1 MSNSPTP
8 AVPSSASD
16 DGLAPLGCDL
26 IAARERLQQQRNRV
40 RFGIWIET
48 IGVVAL
54 MLIAYALPSLLI
66 DRGLRLEWIYRVVLL
81 VGFVAVVARVV
92 RSRLIKPLDVPLSD
106 EEMALAVER
115 QSPEL
120 DQILISSLQF
130 DREVG
135 FESSSIESQAMK
147 AAVVTSVRDRLQS
160 IPFAR
165 AVDARRLWK
174 FALGIFVA
182 IQFFG
187 GWAVIDSG
195 SLCVWASRNVLLSN
209 ADWPR
214 YTSMTFADG
223 ATEVRLPQGDALT
236 VRVIA
241 DGVVPDQAFLDYV
254 FTDGEAGSEPMSL
267 TGENEFTW
275 NMDAV
280 LGDVDLTVQGGDSL
294 PVAMSVKVVERPL
307 VMDLAV
313 HVTLPEYMERESYDV
328 PPTEGDIRVSR
339 GAKLTIS
346 ANSQKDLQ
354 SAFVLFGNDEKAS
367 LVVGEDQRS
376 FRGEFYPQQSGLLIV
391 DVIDGDS
398 LGAGSPSKLLLRV
411 SEDQDP
417 TIEMRLRG
425 IGSSITY
432 QARIPG
438 ALKVRDDFGIRT
450 VDAMMRVTDDQAQSS
465 SGVVTLL
472 PEDPWV
478 DANPLFSEQL
488 LPNSLVYDAEASVDL
503 ATWNTVQNQVSTNNP
518 IRPGMLF
525 SLRYSA
531 KDNFGPG
538 DRHEGFGETMTF
550 RVVTRDKLVEELRRR
565 QIEQRMQLQQVADE
579 EAVAT
584 LELTETVH
592 PKAAGDQG
600 KLARARFK
608 AMARRQQALGRRV
621 RFISEA
627 YQRILWEYE
636 NNRLIESNKVRQMEA
651 VITTPLNVLAKEDFP
666 STARLVTRFL
676 RAADESVRSAAVEGY
691 RDIKVRL
698 DAILNEMEQAENLA
712 ALLEELRNVINLE
725 TDAIREVQKRLQ
737 ELESSLFEPKKKK
750 SVKPSASDPS
760 KKPEKDKR

>member
-1 MSNSPTP
+1 
-8 AVPSSASD
+8 
-16 DGLAPLGCDL
+16 
-26 IAARERLQQQRNRV
+26 
-40 RFGIWIET
+40 
-48 IGVVAL
+48 
-54 MLIAYALPSLLI
+54 
-66 DRGLRLEWIYRVVLL
+66 
-81 VGFVAVVARVV
+81 
-92 RSRLIKPLDVPLSD
+92 
-106 EEMALAVER
+106 
-115 QSPEL
+115 
-120 DQILISSLQF
+120 
-130 DREVG
+130 
-135 FESSSIESQAMK
+135 
-147 AAVVTSVRDRLQS
+147 
-160 IPFAR
+160 
-165 AVDARRLWK
+165 
-174 FALGIFVA
+174 
-182 IQFFG
+182 
-187 GWAVIDSG
+187 
-195 SLCVWASRNVLLSN
+195 
-209 ADWPR
+209 
-214 YTSMTFADG
+214 
-223 ATEVRLPQGDALT
+223 
-236 VRVIA
+236 
-241 DGVVPDQAFLDYV
+241 
-254 FTDGEAGSEPMSL
+254 
-267 TGENEFTW
+267 
-275 NMDAV
+275 
-280 LGDVDLTVQGGDSL
+280 
-294 PVAMSVKVVERPL
+294 
-307 VMDLAV
+307 
-313 HVTLPEYMERESYDV
+313 
-328 PPTEGDIRVSR
+328 
-339 GAKLTIS
+339 
-346 ANSQKDLQ
+346 
-354 SAFVLFGNDEKAS
+354 
-367 LVVGEDQRS
+367 
-376 FRGEFYPQQSGLLIV
+376 
-391 DVIDGDS
+391 
-398 LGAGSPSKLLLRV
+398 
-411 SEDQDP
+411 
-417 TIEMRLRG
+417 MRLRG

-450 VDAMMRVTDDQAQSS
+450 VDAMMRVSDDQTQSS

-478 DANPLFSEQL
+478 DANPLFSEPL

-592 PKAAGDQG
+592 PNAAGDQA
-600 KLARARFK
+600 KSARGRFK

-676 RAADESVRSAAVEGY
+676 RAADESVRSSAVEGY

-737 ELESSLFEPKKKK
+737 ELESILF
-750 SVKPSASDPS
+750 
-760 KKPEKDKR
+760 

>member
-1 MSNSPTP
+1 MSTSPT
-8 AVPSSASD
+8 AAAPSSAPNNSI
-16 DGLAPLGCDL
+16 APLGRDL
-26 IAARERLQQQRNRV
+26 VAARERLQRQRNRV
-40 RFGIWIET
+40 RTGIWIET
-48 IGVVAL
+48 ISVVAL
-54 MLIAYALPSLLI
+54 LLIAYALPTLLV
-66 DRGLRLEWIYRVVLL
+66 DRVLRLESIYRVVLL
-81 VGFVAVVARVV
+81 MSFLALVARVV
-92 RSRLIKPLDVPLSD
+92 HSRLIKPLDVPLSD

-120 DQILISSLQF
+120 EQILISSLQF
-130 DREVG
+130 DRELGV
-135 FESSSIESQAMK
+135 ETASIESREMK

-174 FALGIFVA
+174 FALGIFLA

-187 GWAVIDSG
+187 GWAAIDSE
-195 SLCVWASRNVLLSN
+195 SLRIWASRNVLLSN

-214 YTSMTFADG
+214 YTSLSFADE

-236 VRVIA
+236 VRVMA
-241 DGVVPDQAFLDYV
+241 DGVVPDQMFLDYA
-254 FTDGEAGSEPMSL
+254 FTDGETGSEPMSL

-280 LGDVDLTVQGGDSL
+280 LGDVDLVVQGGDSL
-294 PVAMSVKVVERPL
+294 PIAMSVKVVERPL
-307 VMDLAV
+307 VTDLAV
-313 HVTLPEYMERESYDV
+313 SVNLPAYMERESYDV
-328 PPTEGDIRVSR
+328 PPTEGDIRLPR
-339 GAKLTIS
+339 GATLTIS
-346 ANSQKDLQ
+346 AKSQKELR
-354 SAFVLFGNDEKAS
+354 SAFLLFGNDSKVDLA
-367 LVVGEDQRS
+367 VAEDMRS
-376 FRGEFYPQQSGLLIV
+376 FRGNFRPQESGLLIV
-391 DVIDGDS
+391 DVIDVDS
-398 LGAGSPSKLLLRV
+398 LGAGAPSKLLLRV
-411 SEDQDP
+411 GEDKSP
-417 TIEMRLRG
+417 TIDMRLRG

-450 VDAMMRVTDDQAQSS
+450 VAAMMRATDDQKSV
-465 SGVVTLL
+465 SGGGAKPL

-478 DANPLFSEQL
+478 DAKPLFSAQL
-488 LPNSLVYDAEASVDL
+488 SPNSLIYDAEASVDL
-503 ATWNTVQNQVSTNNP
+503 ATWNTVQNQASTSNP

-538 DRHEGFGETMTF
+538 EPQEGFGETMTF

-584 LELTETVH
+584 LELIETVN
-592 PKAAGDQG
+592 PEAAGGQA

-651 VITTPLNVLAKEDFP
+651 VITTPLNVLAKKDFP
-666 STARLVTRFL
+666 LTARLVDRFL
-676 RAADESVRSAAVEGY
+676 RTADESVRSSAAEGY

-725 TDAIREVQKRLQ
+725 TDAIRDVQKRLK

-750 SVKPSASDPS
+750 SVKPSESDPS
-760 KKPEKDKR
+760 KQPAKAKR